1 MIILLI
7 NIFVINKK
15 MSSNNENSTNL
26 VIDSSNNEVDLKV
39 ENNESCKDDSCC
51 ENIECNDNCC
61 NESECQ
67 DNCCN
72 DGFDSDSE
80 EYHQF
85 IDNMQKGFSQMQILY
100 KAFCK
105 ENNRPESDT
114 ELMAFMDILQGG
126 SGQMI
131 CLAGEDEL
139 TEDDKKYVK
148 TLDEFNA
155 EQTANDSEKEKQND
169 NQ

>member
-1 MIILLI
+1 
-7 NIFVINKK
+7 
-15 MSSNNENSTNL
+15 MSSTSNSNSENKNTVSEKYLIDNTICQNDKCEKIKCNDYNCCNEN
-26 VIDSSNNEVDLKV
+26 
-39 ENNESCKDDSCC
+39 DSCC
-51 ENIECNDNCC
+51 EDNDCC
-61 NESECQ
+61 NNECC
-67 DNCCN
+67 D

-80 EYHQF
+80 EYHKF
-85 IDNMQKGFSQMQILY
+85 IKNMQKGFSQMQILY

-148 TLDEFNA
+148 TIDEFNA